1 MLAPVVAEANC
12 EVVGIP
18 PLGCNTLKVTIMSY
32 SQSQRC
38 WNHLNPWNS
47 KRPRKKHVGSIRPRL
62 KNCTTHP
69 RSICRRSDG
78 VGGSSVDVAWRRHG
92 QTGWNWRWWEQLRS
106 STCSCTILEYLRYGI
121 WHIFLIPLLFFFCNK
136 HSRPSCFGNQFWH
149 RDCRVTAEAA
159 LLGHLPFQIF
169 HIFQTWMTLND
180 RMTKI
185 CRIKEHGVYVLLRS
199 SQYGVLHRF
208 SKEKSK
214 HISVGQRGIPT
225 QWDFY
230 KVKTINV
237 YGFRTL
243 EPELDSFISFM
254 QPFYTCTTLSWALT
268 IVLYYHYLHPLLV
281 FDVLVP

>member
-1 MLAPVVAEANC
+1 MA
-12 EVVGIP
+12 
-18 PLGCNTLKVTIMSY
+18 
-32 SQSQRC
+32 
-38 WNHLNPWNS
+38 
-47 KRPRKKHVGSIRPRL
+47 
-62 KNCTTHP
+62 
-69 RSICRRSDG
+69 
-78 VGGSSVDVAWRRHG
+78 
-92 QTGWNWRWWEQLRS
+92 
-106 STCSCTILEYLRYGI
+106 YGI
-121 WHIFLIPLLFFFCNK
+121 FFSFLCYFFCNK

-169 HIFQTWMTLND
+169 QIFQTWMTLND

-268 IVLYYHYLHPLLV
+268 IVFILPLLAPPPCLWTCWSHKASMAGTSP
-281 FDVLVP
+281 DGSCHWVLELCSFTRRLDWLSVGYLYSIPFNGWDLGFPRYFKEAIIFPIPTKTESLLEHTFFGAQKVLRWGCKVLAGQCLCRKCIHI

>member
-18 PLGCNTLKVTIMSY
+18 PLGCNTLKVTIMSTPKVKGAETIWTRLKLQKA
-32 SQSQRC
+32 SQET
-38 WNHLNPWNS
+38 P
-47 KRPRKKHVGSIRPRL
+47 GIRPRL
-62 KNCTTHP
+62 KNCATHP

-92 QTGWNWRWWEQLRS
+92 QTGWNWRWWEQPRL
-106 STCSCTILEYLRYGI
+106 STCFCGYGI
-121 WHIFLIPLLFFFCNK
+121 FFSFLCYCFCNK

-149 RDCRVTAEAA
+149 RDCHSRSCAA
-159 LLGHLPFQIF
+159 GDLPFQIF
-169 HIFQTWMTLND
+169 QTWLTLND

-199 SQYGVLHRF
+199 SQYRVLHRF

-225 QWDFY
+225 QWDFD
-230 KVKTINV
+230 KVKTINA

-243 EPELDSFISFM
+243 EPEFDSFISFM